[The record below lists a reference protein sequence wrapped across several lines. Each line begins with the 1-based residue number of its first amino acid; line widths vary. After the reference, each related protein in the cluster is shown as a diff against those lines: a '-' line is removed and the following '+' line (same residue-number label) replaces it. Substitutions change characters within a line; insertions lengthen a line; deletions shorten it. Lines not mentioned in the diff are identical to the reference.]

1 MWHAVRFYH
10 HACGQDGTIVGISV
24 NAQGEMQI
32 HGICIMCGMNFAWE
46 INMAAFIAAAA
57 VKDHELGVDSDEA
70 ETDNKPITG
79 GNGEEK

>member
-10 HACGQDGTIVGISV
+10 QACGQDGTIVGISV

-46 INMAAFIAAAA
+46 INMAAFVAAAA
-57 VKDHELGVDSDEA
+57 VKDYQARNRDTEISRWDGTLS
-70 ETDNKPITG
+70 